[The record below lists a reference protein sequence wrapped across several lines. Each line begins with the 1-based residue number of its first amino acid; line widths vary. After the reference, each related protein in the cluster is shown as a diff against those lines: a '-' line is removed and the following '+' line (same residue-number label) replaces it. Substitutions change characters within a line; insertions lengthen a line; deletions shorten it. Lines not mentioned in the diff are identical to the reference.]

1 MTGITKS
8 DNDLAGLVL
17 AGGRSQRMGRD
28 KAEMVYTGQTQ
39 MKRTL
44 DLVGGSCSMGIV
56 ALREDQAVPRE
67 ANRYGVR
74 VIRDQFG
81 DIGPLG
87 GLLSAMNSVQGKS
100 WLVVAID
107 LPFLD
112 SSTLEY
118 LVANR
123 DLRKPFTA
131 FRNPRDGF
139 PEPLCTI
146 YEVHS
151 EAILYKFWK
160 EKGIL
165 SPRRILI
172 ESDVHLLD
180 LPQFHVLENVNTL
193 KAYRKILEKMERY
206 SYRC

>member
-1 MTGITKS
+1 MTGTTKS

-17 AGGRSQRMGRD
+17 AGGRSQRMGQD
-28 KAEMVYTGQTQ
+28 KAKMVYAGQTQ

-44 DLVGGSCSMGIV
+44 DLVGGFCSTGFV
-56 ALREDQAVPRE
+56 ALREDQEVPTE
-67 ANRYGVR
+67 ANRCGVK

-87 GLLSAMNSVQGKS
+87 GLLSAMNFVQGKS
-100 WLVVAID
+100 LLAVAVD

-112 SSTLEY
+112 FATLEY

-123 DLRKPFTA
+123 NFRKPFTA

>member
-1 MTGITKS
+1 
-8 DNDLAGLVL
+8 
-17 AGGRSQRMGRD
+17 MGRD
-28 KAEMVYTGQTQ
+28 KAAMVYTGQTQ

-44 DLVGGSCSMGIV
+44 DLVEGSCSMGFV
-56 ALREDQAVPRE
+56 ALREDQAVPSE
-67 ANRYGVR
+67 ANRDRVR

-87 GLLSAMNSVQGKS
+87 GLLSAMKSVQGKS
-100 WLVVAID
+100 WLVVAVD

-123 DLRKPFTA
+123 DLQKPFTA
-131 FRNPRDGF
+131 FRNPRDGL

-146 YEVHS
+146 FEVHS
-151 EAILYKFWK
+151 EVILDKFWK

-180 LPQFHVLENVNTL
+180 LPQCHVLENVNTPQD
-193 KAYRKILEKMERY
+193 YRKILEKMERY